1 MVIFVAAYITIGAL
15 GLNFGFFKKKIACW
29 MVTIASTHAG
39 WLLLQ
44 AHMLGNALCNLIIEA
59 REVVASFVYH
69 IHT

>member
-15 GLNFGFFKKKIACW
+15 GLNFGFFKKK
-29 MVTIASTHAG
+29 HAG

-59 REVVASFVYH
+59 REVVASFV
-69 IHT
+69 